1 MGRITGAI
9 NVRFLR
15 TRLLLRR
22 ATVRLGIVVVAM
34 LGLAFLPLL
43 APDSLWHSYGD
54 TISRA
59 LIAAAVAVIGDWIHA
74 YGKQLER
81 QKGPRE

>member
-43 APDSLWHSYGD
+43 APAGIWHDYGD

-59 LIAAAVAVIGDWIHA
+59 LVAAAVAVIGDWIHA